1 MKFTTK
7 FIYFLF
13 TFILFVPTSI
23 FAQKSVVV
31 EGIVRD
37 TTTNEP
43 LIGATILVKGTNN
56 GAISDLNGYY
66 RIAAVKAE
74 TNVGI
79 TARYLGYETKNITI
93 DLSDENKQELNIK
106 LKLVGILGKEVIIT
120 AQAEGQISAINKQLS
135 SNTITN
141 VVSAKKIQ
149 EIPDANAAESLGR
162 LPGISILRSGGEGSK
177 IVIRGLAPKFNKVQ
191 VEGVKMASTGSDDR
205 STDLSMISPYMLEA
219 IEVSKAAMAD
229 KEADV
234 FGGSVNF
241 VLREA
246 PKDKKLDA
254 LIQGGYNQLFNNYD
268 NYKIVLGGS
277 NRFFNDKFGIFAQID
292 IEKRNR
298 SSYELKAGYS
308 NITVSNPSPDN
319 PIDVSLANLY
329 LQHISRDI
337 DRKGGAVVL
346 DYKLPSGSIK
356 FSNFFS
362 AIGKSILSRFEDMRP
377 NFFQHLY
384 GLSNSDQDLRVMTN
398 ALSFKNSFGA
408 LTLKGGA
415 SYSYSDN
422 YAPKNVI
429 FRAIENNAYDPE
441 LDIQKGP
448 TETLL
453 RARNNIE
460 NARVLEVS
468 KDSFYIKE
476 DEIALNLNLQ
486 YVYNFSKHVNMVLKT
501 GVKYKKL
508 NKEYD
513 KEYDRIPVSWAGHGE
528 KVRKAIIDA
537 YPWMKE
543 YVSEGVSKLPYFM
556 FVDSTYNKRIFPGG
570 KYYIQNVP
578 KVDLTSGILDISE
591 DYYFKDYQQSNK
603 SDYHGTEEYKAA
615 YIMSTFNIGKAITFI
630 PGVRYEL
637 NTTNYTANRGN
648 SSVLL
653 WNDGYAFKDTTVT
666 RENSFLLPMIHLK
679 IKPVKWFDARF
690 AFTQTLSRPNFSQIV
705 PKWDIKDY
713 SVEWNNPYLKPSF
726 STNYDAHFSFY
737 QNKVGLFTI
746 GGFYK
751 NIENL
756 IYNTGSAIIL
766 DPEEFGLPSNLKG
779 LPVTKII
786 NNKYPAKLWGLEL
799 EWQTRF
805 WYMDNFLKGMIL
817 NINYTHTKSEVK
829 YPKTEIRKKFIQ
841 EPPYQI
847 TENIDTFYTD
857 RLIYQPGDILN
868 VTIGYDIKGF
878 STRLSFLYQDDIFAY
893 THFFSELRGVSDKYY
908 RVDLSMKQ
916 KLPWKGFEVLLN
928 ISNLSSSVERDINV
942 STGYPLKEQHYGIT
956 FDLGLRYRLK

>member
-1 MKFTTK
+1 MLIKTYK
-7 FIYFLF
+7 IAIFIFFFLF
-13 TFILFVPTSI
+13 INSEI
-23 FAQKSVVV
+23 SAQKKAVI
-31 EGIVRD
+31 EGIIKD
-37 TTTNEP
+37 SQTKET
-43 LIGATILVKGTNN
+43 LIGATIIVKGTNN
-56 GAISDLNGYY
+56 GSVSDLNGNY
-66 RIAAVKAE
+66 RIASVPSGHV
-74 TNVGI
+74 TLI
-79 TARYLGYETKNITI
+79 ARYLGYETKNIEI
-93 DLSDENKQELNIK
+93 DLISGEKSILDIE
-106 LKLVGILGKEVIIT
+106 LKLVGILGEEVIIT
-120 AQAEGQISAINKQLS
+120 AQAEGQISAINKQLT

-177 IVIRGLAPKFNKVQ
+177 IVIRGLAPKFNKIQ

-205 STDLSMISPYMLEA
+205 STDLSMVSPYMLEA

-246 PKDKKLDA
+246 PKGKKFDA
-254 LIQGGYNQLFNNYD
+254 LVQGGYSELFNNFN
-268 NYKIVLGGS
+268 NYKFVLGGS
-277 NRFFNDKFGIFAQID
+277 SRFFNNKFGIFAQID

-298 SSYELKAGYS
+298 SSFELKAGYS

-337 DRKGGAVVL
+337 DRKGGAIVF
-346 DYKLPSGSIK
+346 DYKLPSGTIK

-362 AIGKSILSRFEDMRP
+362 AIGKDILSRYEDMRP

-384 GLSNSDQDLRVMTN
+384 GLSNSSQDLRVMTN

-408 LTLKGGA
+408 LTIKGGA
-415 SYSYSDN
+415 AYSFSDN
-422 YAPKNVI
+422 YAPNNVI
-429 FRAIENNAYDPE
+429 FSAIENNAYDKE
-441 LDIQKGP
+441 LNIQKGP
-448 TETLL
+448 LETLDK
-453 RARNNIE
+453 ARNNVR

-476 DEIALNLNLQ
+476 DEMSLNLNFE
-486 YVYNFSKHVNMVLKT
+486 YVYNLSKDINMVLKT

-508 NKEYD
+508 NKEFD
-513 KEYDRIPVSWAGHGE
+513 KEYNRIPVSWAGHGE
-528 KVRKAIIDA
+528 KIRRAIIEA
-537 YPWMKE
+537 NPWMKE
-543 YVSEGVSKLPYFM
+543 YVNESVSKLPYFL
-556 FVDSTYNKRIFPGG
+556 FVDSTYSKRNFPGG
-570 KYYIQNVP
+570 NYYIQNVP
-578 KVDLTSGILDISE
+578 KVDLTKELLDLSE
-591 DYYFKDYQQSNK
+591 DFYFKDYQRSNK
-603 SDYHGTEEYKAA
+603 FDYHGIEEYKAA
-615 YIMSTFNIGKAITFI
+615 YLMGTFNIGKSITFI
-630 PGVRYEL
+630 PGMRYEL
-637 NTTNYTANRGN
+637 NTTTYTGNRGN

-653 WNDGYAFKDTTVT
+653 WNDGYAFKDTTIS

-679 IKPVKWFDARF
+679 YKPVKWFDIRL

-705 PKWDIKDY
+705 PKWDILDS

-726 STNYDAHFSFY
+726 STNYDIHLSFY

-746 GGFYK
+746 GGFHK
-751 NIENL
+751 NIEDL
-756 IYNTGSAIIL
+756 IYNTGNAIIL
-766 DPEEFGLPSNLKG
+766 DPKEFGLPDNLKG
-779 LPVTKII
+779 RPVTKII
-786 NNKYPAKLWGLEL
+786 NNKFPAKLWGLEL

-817 NINYTHTKSEVK
+817 NINYTHTKSEVQ

-868 VTIGYDIKGF
+868 ITIGYDYKGF

-893 THFFSELRGVSDKYY
+893 THFFKELRGVSDKYY

-916 KLPWKGFEVLLN
+916 KLPWKGFEFLVN
-928 ISNLSSSVERDINV
+928 ISNLSSSVERDINI

-956 FDLGLRYRLK
+956 FDAGIRYRLK